1 MTITFNNP
9 VVNPDK
15 TLGIAAFNET
25 APVRHWQTTSTD
37 ELDAVVRAVYKQVL
51 GNAYVMESERQQ
63 VPESRFRQGELSVM
77 EFVRAIAKS
86 DLYRTRFFENGSRN
100 RFIELNF
107 KHLLGRAPESRD
119 EIAAHSRILD
129 KGGYDAEIDAYLDS
143 EEYDQAF
150 GCDTVPFYRGYKTG
164 TGTKLVGFTH
174 IFPLLRGASSSDK
187 NVTANNPARLP
198 RMLFSDQAS
207 PVISPSGATSRQGS
221 GAPLTTGDWL
231 QNIFAAPPAAR
242 PEDAGQEALPF
253 ANMDDD
259 SELAIKA
266 RSQTD
271 MISQLQKQIDSMRS
285 LSTMGAAILRKGQ
298 RPSAATVNPYANS
311 ANQNDTGSDLQ
322 NKVSEQ
328 ARQIDKLRGELMSA
342 RSLSTI
348 AEFSLNKWRS
358 RSY

>member
-1 MTITFNNP
+1 MTSTFKNP

-25 APVRHWQTTSTD
+25 APVRHWQTNSTD

-63 VPESRFRQGELSVM
+63 VSESRFRKGELSVV

-86 DLYRTRFFENGSRN
+86 DLYRTRFFENGPRN

-107 KHLLGRAPESRD
+107 KHLLGRAPESRA

-129 KGGYDAEIDAYLDS
+129 QGGYDAEIDAYLDS
-143 EEYDQAF
+143 EEYHQAF
-150 GCDTVPFYRGYKTG
+150 GVDTVPFYRGYKTG

-207 PVISPSGATSRQGS
+207 PVVPPSGATSRQGS

-231 QNIFAAPPAAR
+231 QNIFAAPPAVR
-242 PEDAGQEALPF
+242 PEDGEKNASPF
-253 ANMDDD
+253 AGMDD
-259 SELAIKA
+259 SELAVKA
-266 RSQTD
+266 RSQATL
-271 MISQLQKQIDSMRS
+271 IEQLQKQIDGMRS

-298 RPSAATVNPYANS
+298 RSSAAEVDPYATAPIRDS
-311 ANQNDTGSDLQ
+311 GSDLQ

-328 ARQIDKLRGELMSA
+328 AEQIDKLRGELMSA

-348 AEFSLNKWRS
+348 AEFSLNKWRQ